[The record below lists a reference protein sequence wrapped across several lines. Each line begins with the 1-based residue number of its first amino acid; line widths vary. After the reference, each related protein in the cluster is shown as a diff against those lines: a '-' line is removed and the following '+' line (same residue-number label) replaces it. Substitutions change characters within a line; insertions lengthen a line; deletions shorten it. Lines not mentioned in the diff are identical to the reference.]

1 MGMRIDAHQHYWS
14 IARGDY
20 GWITPELPLMNRDYL
35 PEMLE
40 AHLKRHGI
48 DRTIVVQAA
57 QTAAETEYLLELSER
72 TESIAGVVGLLD
84 LFDPGHRELYEKFRG
99 HPKFVGFRVMIQE
112 MEDASAVLE
121 DGFVE
126 GLTYYAQLGVPV
138 DLLVLPHQLDV
149 LMELADRVPGL
160 RGVIDHLGKPPIA
173 SGRLDPWRE
182 QLTRLAAHPNLYC
195 KLSGMVT
202 EADHKQWRT
211 GDFLPYVR
219 HIVEA
224 FGTKR
229 ILFGSDWPVCLLAAD
244 YDQVVEVLE
253 RSLPQGLTEEER
265 ADLYG
270 NNAAG
275 FYKLGAK

>member
-1 MGMRIDAHQHYWS
+1 MKIDAHQHYWS

-48 DRTIVVQAA
+48 ERTIVVQAA
-57 QTAAETEYLLELSER
+57 QTIAETEFLLELSER
-72 TESIAGVVGLLD
+72 TESVAGVVGWLD
-84 LFDPGHRELYEKFRG
+84 LFDPGHREQYETLSR
-99 HPKFVGFRVMIQE
+99 HPKLVGFRIMIQE
-112 MEDASAVLE
+112 LADASAVLE

-126 GLTYYAQLGVPV
+126 ALTYYAELDVPV

-149 LMELADRVPGL
+149 LVELADRVPGL

-182 QLTRLAAHPNLYC
+182 QLQRLAAHPNLYC

-202 EADHKQWRT
+202 EADHQAWRT
-211 GDFLPYVR
+211 GDFQPYV
-219 HIVEA
+219 HHVIES
-224 FGTKR
+224 FGPKR
-229 ILFGSDWPVCLLAAD
+229 VMFGSDWPVCLLAAD
-244 YDQVVEVLE
+244 YDQVVQVLE
-253 RSLPQGLTEEER
+253 RSLPQGLTEEDR
-265 ADLYG
+265 SGLYG
-270 NNAAG
+270 NNAAE
-275 FYKLGAK
+275 FYKLDAR